1 MKIDKITVDKLANL
15 ARLELTDEQ
24 AKKIGDD
31 LGNILDWVEQ
41 LDEVDTDHV
50 EPLGNVNEE
59 EAPLRVDKANN
70 FFKGEEA
77 LENAPEK
84 EGRYF
89 VVPKVLS

>member
-1 MKIDKITVDKLANL
+1 MAIDKATVDKLAHL
-15 ARLELTDEQ
+15 ARLELTDDQRE
-24 AKKIGDD
+24 KVNDD

-41 LDEVDTDHV
+41 LEEVDTSNV

-59 EAPLRVDKANN
+59 TSPLRVDKANN
-70 FFKGEEA
+70 FFEEGEA

-84 EGRYF
+84 DDKYF